1 MVEPLVFAGLMF
13 FGVLV
18 VFVSMI
24 IGSQLDPVQ
33 ARLQQIAVRPRT
45 LEELELQRPLSERML
60 QPIIRGFAG
69 LVGRFYPQNTVRSLS
84 LRLKRAGMETTST
97 EFFLGV
103 GAVMMVIGFIAI
115 QKITNIKV

>member
-103 GAVMMVIGFIAI
+103 KGFA
-115 QKITNIKV
+115 

>member
-60 QPIIRGFAG
+60 QPIIRGFSG

-103 GAVMMVIGFIAI
+103 KGFASI
-115 QKITNIKV
+115 VVGV